1 MSSAHD
7 DHGHTVAAWT
17 AVFITMLAFLVG
29 CIGVVIVS
37 PTVFWI
43 GVALL
48 PVAGIAGKVL
58 ALMGYGKQSKIG
70 F

>member
-1 MSSAHD
+1 MSDSHV

-17 AVFITMLAFLVG
+17 AVSIAMLAFLIG
-29 CIGVVIVS
+29 CIGVVIAS
-37 PTVFWI
+37 PAIFWI

-58 ALMGYGKQSKIG
+58 ALMGYGKQK
-70 F
+70 

>member
-1 MSSAHD
+1 MSQAHD

-17 AVFITMLAFLVG
+17 AVGITMLAFLVG

-43 GVALL
+43 GVALI

-58 ALMGYGKQSKIG
+58 ALMGYGKQKV
-70 F
+70 